1 LTDQNNLPRFVT
13 SSGFAEF
20 IILFA
25 EWIMTRIENKV
36 AIITGSGGGIGGAIA
51 LRYAREGAKLAVA
64 DIDAATAKSRAAE
77 INSMGCDT
85 LAIIADVTDKKS
97 VQRMVQTTLDR
108 WGRIDILVNVAGG
121 ADRKPVL
128 DITES
133 DWDYIVNMNLKS
145 VFLCSQAVLP
155 TMLQQK
161 YGKIVSISSIYGF
174 TGNAIRSSYAAAKAG
189 VAVFTKSLALEVVND
204 GINVNAIAPGRV
216 ATPKVRGR
224 YSDEQ
229 WTEAMAQIPAGRAGT
244 PDEIAGTALFLV
256 LDESRYITGQ
266 TIHVNG
272 AWLNW

>member
-1 LTDQNNLPRFVT
+1 LPEIKD
-13 SSGFAEF
+13 S
-20 IILFA
+20 
-25 EWIMTRIENKV
+25 V

-51 LRYAREGAKLAVA
+51 VRYAREGAKITLA
-64 DIDAATAKSRAAE
+64 DINAGTAKSRAAE
-77 INSMGCDT
+77 INSFGCDAV
-85 LAIIADVTDKKS
+85 AIGADVTNKKS
-97 VQRMVQTTLDR
+97 VQQVVQATLDR

-128 DITES
+128 DMTEA
-133 DWDYIVNMNLKS
+133 DWDFIIDMNLKS

-155 TMLQQK
+155 TMLRQK

-229 WTEAMAQIPAGRAGT
+229 WAEAMAQIPARRAGT
-244 PDEIAGTALFLV
+244 PEEIASTALLLV
-256 LDESRYITGQ
+256 LDENRYITGQ